1 MKRERKRMG
10 DMLLA
15 EGVVTE
21 EQLNVAFEEG
31 KKKGT
36 KLGET
41 LTEMGLVTEADIAN
55 VLASQLGIERLDLTT
70 TPIEQECVD
79 IITKHGDLLRKY
91 SMVPVYHDKS
101 NINICWVAMSDPMN
115 MRAMDD
121 FSIITNLQLEPLI
134 STKGEIDSV
143 LDKYYADAETSNA
156 LERFKQQRRDM
167 FGDEEEQKSSSSDAV
182 DNSPV
187 VQIVRSMLEQAAR
200 QGASDIHIEAL
211 EREVRV
217 RFRIDGVLHKRF
229 SYDASMLP
237 AIIARLKIIGGMDI
251 SEKRKPQD
259 GRISMRVDHVEY
271 DVRVS
276 ILPTMYGEKCV
287 MRLAAKKG
295 TLREISKL
303 GMTPENEARFMKL
316 LQNTHGILL
325 VTGPTGSGKSTTLYT
340 VLDKL
345 NNEEVNIIT
354 VEDPIESNINGI
366 NQVQVNP
373 KADMTFASA
382 LRSILRQDPDIIMIG
397 EIRDGETAQ
406 IAVRASITGHLVVS
420 TLHTNSAATAM
431 ARLQDMGVESYLL
444 ADSVFGVVAQRL
456 MRRLCEWCKKEKIA
470 TPEELQMM
478 GLPRDSQPRKIY
490 EPCGCEKCGQTGY
503 AGRIGIYEIL
513 TVTPAIKELVHDNA
527 TGDRIEK
534 VAKQEGM
541 TTLGQNAAI
550 QVLNGVTSIAE
561 MIRTTSGNE

>member
-1 MKRERKRMG
+1 MRRERKRMG

-21 EQLNVAFEEG
+21 EQLNIAFSEA
-31 KKKGT
+31 KKKGL
-36 KLGET
+36 KIGEM
-41 LTEMGLVTEADIAN
+41 LSEMGLVTDSIIAD
-55 VLASQLGIERLDLTT
+55 VLSKQLGIERIDLST
-70 TPIEQECVD
+70 TPLEQECID
-79 IITKHGDLLRKY
+79 MITKHGDIFRKY
-91 SMVPVYHDKS
+91 SMIPVYHDRS
-101 NINICWVAMSDPMN
+101 NINIVWVAMSDPMD

-121 FSIITNLQLEPLI
+121 FSIVTNFQLEPLI
-134 STKGEIDSV
+134 CTKSEVDGV
-143 LDKYYADAETSNA
+143 LDKFYSDAETSKA
-156 LERFKQQRRDM
+156 LERFKAQRQEM
-167 FGDEEEQKSSSSDAV
+167 FGDLENERDSSSDAV

-187 VQIVRSMLEQAAR
+187 VQVVRTMLEQAAR

-217 RFRIDGVLHKRF
+217 RFRIDGVLHKKF
-229 SYDASMLP
+229 SYDATMLS
-237 AIIARLKIIGGMDI
+237 AIIARLKIMGGMDI

-259 GRISMRVDHVEY
+259 GRISIVVDHVEY
-271 DVRVS
+271 DIRVS
-276 ILPTMYGEKCV
+276 ILPTVYGEKCV

-303 GMTPENEARFMKL
+303 GLSPENEARFMELMK
-316 LQNTHGILL
+316 NTHGILL

-345 NNEEVNIIT
+345 NTEEVNIIT
-354 VEDPIESNINGI
+354 VEDPVESNIAGI
-366 NQVQVNP
+366 NQVQVNV

-456 MRRLCEWCKKEKIA
+456 MRRLCEWCKKSHET
-470 TPEELQMM
+470 TPEENEML
-478 GLPRDSQPRKIY
+478 GLPAEAGPRKIY
-490 EPCGCEKCGQTGY
+490 APCGCEKCGQTGY

-513 TVTPAIKELVHDNA
+513 IVTPRIKQLIHENA
-527 TGDRIEK
+527 TGDVIQRAAEE
-534 VAKQEGM
+534 EGM
-541 TTLGQNAAI
+541 ITLKRNA
-550 QVLNGVTSIAE
+550 QELVFRGVTTIAE
-561 MIRTTSGNE
+561 MIRTTTGND

>member
-1 MKRERKRMG
+1 MRRERKRMG

-15 EGVVTE
+15 EGVVSE
-21 EQLNVAFEEG
+21 DQLNAAFAEG
-31 KKKGT
+31 KKRGLKI
-36 KLGET
+36 GET
-41 LTEMGLVTEADIAN
+41 LVEMGIVTDDTIAE
-55 VLASQLGIERLDLTT
+55 VLSKQLAIEKVDLSV
-70 TPIEQECVD
+70 TPIEEECVQM
-79 IITKHGDLLRKY
+79 IKRHGDLFRKY

-101 NINICWVAMSDPMN
+101 NINICWVAMTDPMD

-134 STKGEIDSV
+134 TTKSSIDSI
-143 LDKYYADAETSNA
+143 LDRFYSDAETNKA
-156 LERFKQQRRDM
+156 LERFKQQRKDLL
-167 FGDEEEQKSSSSDAV
+167 GDIEEKEDNNEAV

-200 QGASDIHIEAL
+200 QGASDIHVEAL

-217 RFRIDGVLHKRF
+217 RFRIDGVLHQRF
-229 SYDASMLP
+229 SYDAQMHS

-259 GRISMRVDHVEY
+259 GRISMTVDHMEY

-287 MRLAAKKG
+287 MRLQPKKAN
-295 TLREISKL
+295 LREISKL
-303 GMTPENEARFMKL
+303 GMSPNNEAKFLKL
-316 LQNTHGILL
+316 LRNTHGILL

-354 VEDPIESNINGI
+354 VEDPVESNINGI
-366 NQVQVNP
+366 NQVQVNV
-373 KADMTFASA
+373 KAEMTFANA

-431 ARLQDMGVESYLL
+431 ARLVDMGVESYLL
-444 ADSVFGVVAQRL
+444 ADSIFGVVAQRL
-456 MRRLCEWCKKEKIA
+456 MRRLCEWCKKQKDA
-470 TPEELQMM
+470 SPEEMEML
-478 GLPRDSQPRKIY
+478 GFGPEEAPRKIY
-490 EPCGCEKCGQTGY
+490 EPCGCDKCGRTGY
-503 AGRIGIYEIL
+503 SGRIGIYEIL
-513 TVTPAIKELVHDNA
+513 EVTPAVRKLIHNNA
-527 TGDRIEK
+527 TGDEIQQ
-534 VAKQEGM
+534 VAISEGM
-541 TTLGQNAAI
+541 QTLGMNAAEL
-550 QVLNGVTSIAE
+550 VLQGVTSIPE
-561 MIRTTSGNE
+561 MIRTTTGNE